1 MKKLIAFLLFVSLGF
16 SSSAQ
21 KISGS
26 ATYKTASKMSMTLP
40 DNIPPERKKMIEA
53 RMQKALQKEFTLE
66 FNRNESLYKEEIP
79 LDKEGNAR
87 GMRMMTMMTT
97 GTGTMY
103 KNQKEGRF
111 VDETEL
117 FGKKF
122 LVKDDLE
129 TYKWELQS
137 ETKTIGNYIC
147 NKAIAKRE
155 QKTLTIKTEDGEM
168 KDSSGV
174 DTSTIIA
181 WYTMQLPISHGPS
194 EYHGLPGLILE
205 VNDGTNTILCTKV
218 SLSTKEEKQIE
229 EPTEGE
235 EVTAEEFEEITEKK
249 LQEMQRMFK
258 NRGNDGRHGGN
269 GFQIT
274 ISR

>member
-1 MKKLIAFLLFVSLGF
+1 MLFIGIGSTAFS
-16 SSSAQ
+16 Q
-21 KISGS
+21 KISGT
-26 ATYKTASKMSMTLP
+26 ATYKTASKMDITLP

-66 FNRNESLYKEEIP
+66 FNRNESLYTEEIP
-79 LDKEGNAR
+79 LEKEGGGR
-87 GMRMMTMMTT
+87 GMRMMTMMTS
-97 GTGTMY
+97 GTGNMY
-103 KNQKEGRF
+103 KNQKEGRY
-111 VDETEL
+111 VDETEF
-117 FGKKF
+117 FGKRF

-129 TYKWELQS
+129 TYEWELQS

-155 QKTLTIKTEDGEM
+155 QKTLTISNEDGEM

-174 DTSTIIA
+174 DTSTIVA

-194 EYHGLPGLILE
+194 NYHGLPGLILE

-218 SLSTKEEKQIE
+218 SLSTKEEKQID

-235 EVTAEEFEEITEKK
+235 EVNAEEFEEITEKK

-258 NRGNDGRHGGN
+258 NRGNQGGRQGN